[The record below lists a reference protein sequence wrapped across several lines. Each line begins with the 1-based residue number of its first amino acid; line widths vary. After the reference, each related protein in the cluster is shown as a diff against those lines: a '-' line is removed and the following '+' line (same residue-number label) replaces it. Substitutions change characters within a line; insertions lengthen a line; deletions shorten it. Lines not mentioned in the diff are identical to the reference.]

1 MAVGAYVLVRA
12 AVEVRAAR
20 EAVRLCVEALM
31 LTVMGV
37 EAVSASEVAT
47 DIVEVGLCCKVEGQP
62 MIRERISSCQAV
74 EVFASLQD
82 QLAVK

>member
-31 LTVMGV
+31 LTVVRV
-37 EAVSASEVAT
+37 EAVSASELVMLKLEEMF
-47 DIVEVGLCCKVEGQP
+47 V
-62 MIRERISSCQAV
+62 
-74 EVFASLQD
+74 
-82 QLAVK
+82 

>member
-31 LTVMGV
+31 LTVVGV
-37 EAVSASEVAT
+37 EAVSASVVVMGRQVDA
-47 DIVEVGLCCKVEGQP
+47 
-62 MIRERISSCQAV
+62 
-74 EVFASLQD
+74 
-82 QLAVK
+82 